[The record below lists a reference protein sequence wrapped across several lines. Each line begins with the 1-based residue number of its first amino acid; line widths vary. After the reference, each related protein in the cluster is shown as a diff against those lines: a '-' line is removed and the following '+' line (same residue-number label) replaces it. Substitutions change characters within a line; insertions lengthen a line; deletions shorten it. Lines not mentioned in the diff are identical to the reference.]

1 MPIQHIQILS
11 YSNFITIERGFK
23 SPYIPQVPS
32 IQAWS
37 MYMLYTYY
45 STRSRKCTFDA
56 FYGFHGAFFEKFN
69 ICCSSQ
75 QKHLL
80 KPFSHVKPIQ
90 FRNLRRSNNNNNKKC
105 PLLTTYMH
113 IHEGNSIFLLKDNNT
128 GHISMNTI
136 LFYFQRTTLK

>member
-1 MPIQHIQILS
+1 M
-11 YSNFITIERGFK
+11 
-23 SPYIPQVPS
+23 
-32 IQAWS
+32 
-37 MYMLYTYY
+37 YTYY
-45 STRSRKCTFDA
+45 YTRSRKCTFDA

-90 FRNLRRSNNNNNKKC
+90 FRNLRRSNNNNKKC
-105 PLLTTYMH
+105 PLANSILLLTTYMH

-128 GHISMNTI
+128 GHIGKYEYYTF
-136 LFYFQRTTLK
+136 LFLEVGPEMSFVCCYLLPPHVFI